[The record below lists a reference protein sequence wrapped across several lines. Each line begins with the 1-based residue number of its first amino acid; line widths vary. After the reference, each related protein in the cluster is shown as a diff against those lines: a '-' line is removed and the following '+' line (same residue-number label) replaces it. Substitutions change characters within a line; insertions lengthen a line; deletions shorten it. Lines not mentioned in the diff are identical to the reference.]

1 MLSMQLNM
9 LLNITTTE
17 IILPIL
23 PGIFE
28 FITQIRFYEFH
39 KEILVFYLN
48 SVLPSPRVNQQQK
61 HFRLYYYHILGKTEI
76 PFVTAVGLI
85 VTIFKNF
92 LLFLNKTDFSY
103 LIVNIQPNI
112 AS

>member
-28 FITQIRFYEFH
+28 FLTQIRFYEFH
-39 KEILVFYLN
+39 KEILVF
-48 SVLPSPRVNQQQK
+48 
-61 HFRLYYYHILGKTEI
+61 
-76 PFVTAVGLI
+76 
-85 VTIFKNF
+85 
-92 LLFLNKTDFSY
+92 
-103 LIVNIQPNI
+103 
-112 AS
+112 